1 MVVLNVVDR
10 NGKKHKLQV
19 AEGSGMMEA
28 LRDNNLG
35 VEAICGG
42 CCSCATCHVFVPTK
56 WSDKIPPRSDDEND
70 LLLATG
76 SYRADESRLSCQI
89 NMTKELDGIEITVA
103 SAD

>member
-1 MVVLNVVDR
+1 MIAINVTDR
-10 NGKKHKLQV
+10 TGKKHKLTV
-19 AEGSGMMEA
+19 AEGSGLMEG

-42 CCSCATCHVFVPTK
+42 CCSCATCHVF
-56 WSDKIPPRSDDEND
+56 IPKSWQAKLTPRSEDENE
-70 LLLATG
+70 LLVATS

-89 NMTKELDGIEITVA
+89 NVTKALEGMDVTVA